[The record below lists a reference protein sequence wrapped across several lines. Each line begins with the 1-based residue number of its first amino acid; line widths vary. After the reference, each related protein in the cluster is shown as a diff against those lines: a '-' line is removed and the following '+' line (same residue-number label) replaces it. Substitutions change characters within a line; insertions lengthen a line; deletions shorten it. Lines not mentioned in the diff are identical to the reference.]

1 MLRASTTSSGATV
14 WWSDVT
20 GCGFRAYATFWP
32 SREIAEAHKQ
42 VDPSAI
48 VVNVSR
54 TAKTESNE
62 KLIQATTIPPLEHP
76 YPPERVNLD
85 PRRVTANYDG
95 WSRAAARPISMNQ

>member
-1 MLRASTTSSGATV
+1 V
-14 WWSDVT
+14 WWSNIA

-32 SREIAEAHKQ
+32 SEEAAATAKQ

-48 VVNVSR
+48 VVDVSR

-62 KLIQATTIPPLEHP
+62 KIIRATTIPPLEHP

-85 PRRVTANYDG
+85 PHQVGGTYDG
-95 WSRAAARPISMNQ
+95 WRRARARPMASTFHQ